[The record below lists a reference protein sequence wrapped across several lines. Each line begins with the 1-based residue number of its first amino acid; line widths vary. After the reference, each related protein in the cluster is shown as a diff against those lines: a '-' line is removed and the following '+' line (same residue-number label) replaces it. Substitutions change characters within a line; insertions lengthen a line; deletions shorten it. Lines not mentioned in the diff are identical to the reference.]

1 MLSRMATPRLTR
13 GKPRFSTVG
22 AIGRVHSQIDLP
34 LFRSSAITDVG
45 PDVRYITP
53 LATTG
58 VHSSEPV
65 PARWYTHTGCRRAT
79 LSGVSCVSGEKR
91 CELYDPEYISH

>member
-13 GKPRFSTVG
+13 GNPRFSTEA

-34 LFRSSAITDVG
+34 LLRSRALTDVG
-45 PDVRYITP
+45 PDVTYITP

-58 VHSSEPV
+58 VHSTDPV
-65 PARWYTHTGCRRAT
+65 PGGWYTHTGCRPAT
-79 LSGVSCVSGEKR
+79 LSGAICRSGENR
-91 CELYDPEYISH
+91 WELYDPEYISH